1 MGLMYVAFCSRFIWH
16 REVGDALLMQALRS
30 RRVRQVQQE
39 EGDAAEQQDSDEDA
53 ERETWLK
60 QIALASLRAT
70 ERLSS
75 IQQVCQG
82 LPSGA
87 QIIV

>member
-1 MGLMYVAFCSRFIWH
+1 MYVAFCSRFIWH

-39 EGDAAEQQDSDEDA
+39 EGDAAERQDSNEDA

-60 QIALASLRAT
+60 QIALASLKAAD
-70 ERLSS
+70 RLSS

-82 LPSGA
+82 LPLGV
-87 QIIV
+87 QVILR